1 MIGQTLGHYRIEAR
15 LGSGAMGVVYRAGDE
30 RLHRTVALKLLGGT
44 GTGTGSTPQDRSR
57 LLDEARAASHLNHPH
72 ICTVYEVGEVDGL
85 AFIAMEFVDGRP
97 LSELVPSHGLPV
109 EPVLRYGTQIAGALA
124 HAHERG
130 VVHRDLKTAN
140 VVVSDEHGAKVLDF
154 GVARRLNPRE
164 ADALTR
170 SVGAADAPAARSDPR
185 VHRAG
190 GAARRCG

>member
-30 RLHRTVALKLLGGT
+30 RLHRTVALKLLG

-85 AFIAMEFVDGRP
+85 AFIAMEYIDGRP

-109 EPVLRYGTQIAGALA
+109 ERRAALRDADRRRT
-124 HAHERG
+124 RT
-130 VVHRDLKTAN
+130 RPR
-140 VVVSDEHGAKVLDF
+140 
-154 GVARRLNPRE
+154 ARRRPSRPQDGQCRGQRRTRRQGARLRRRTPTGSSRGGR
-164 ADALTR
+164 ADALGRGRRR
-170 SVGAADAPAARSDPR
+170 SQPAGRDPR
-185 VHRAG
+185 LHRAG